1 VPKKNNIEENKL
13 SGEKKAGLY
22 LTISFHL
29 IVLIIFLCYG
39 IKKQVETET
48 SFVLDFTKQEEL
60 EKEQKLLEM
69 KEQVSKEVD
78 ELLAQARSQSP
89 RNVSVKVDGQKLRDD
104 RHKNPSDVY
113 DEAKELQKKLDANKR
128 KAEQALDS
136 EDDVN
141 LNSSDEDSQAEEYK
155 GPSVLSWRLDGR
167 SAIKLPVPA
176 YKCQGGGVVTVAII
190 VNQKGAV
197 TTARVVDGISDPD
210 ECLRQYAVN
219 AAGRSKFS
227 RSDTAPEKQAGEIVY
242 QFIAQ

>member
-1 VPKKNNIEENKL
+1 VKKKTNIEHKIT
-13 SGEKKAGLY
+13 SEKRAGLY

-29 IVLIIFLCYG
+29 VVLIVFLCYG

-60 EKEQKLLEM
+60 EKEQKLLEL

-78 ELLAQARSQSP
+78 ELLASVRTQTP
-89 RNVSVKVDGQKLRDD
+89 RNVSVRVDGKQLRDD

-113 DEAKELQKKLDANKR
+113 DQARELQKKLDANKR
-128 KAEQALDS
+128 KADQALDS

-141 LNSSDEDSQAEEYK
+141 LNSAQEDSDAEEYK

-167 SAIKLPVPA
+167 SAIRLPVPA
-176 YKCQGGGVVTVAII
+176 YKCLGGGDVTVAII
-190 VNQKGAV
+190 VNRKGAV
-197 TTARVVDGISDPD
+197 INSRVVEEVSSSDD
-210 ECLRQYAVN
+210 CLRQYALN
-219 AAGRSKFS
+219 AAGRSRFS
-227 RSDTAPEKQAGEIVY
+227 RSETAPERQAGEIVY